1 MYVTV
6 FVFMASLGVYVEVY
20 VIIQCEM
27 DLILA
32 MLLTIVDKINE
43 SLCKVSQFVILS
55 SVNAEQWLGAHNSRT
70 LLSVSDIKTNTGHCR

>member
-1 MYVTV
+1 MTDVTV
-6 FVFMASLGVYVEVY
+6 FVFKASLGVYVEVV

-43 SLCKVSQFVILS
+43 SLCKYI
-55 SVNAEQWLGAHNSRT
+55 SVCHIIKYEYGVVAHCS
-70 LLSVSDIKTNTGHCR
+70 

>member
-1 MYVTV
+1 MKDVTV
-6 FVFMASLGVYVEVY
+6 FVCKASLGVNVEVV

-43 SLCKVSQFVILS
+43 SLCKYI
-55 SVNAEQWLGAHNSRT
+55 SVDMSYYQ
-70 LLSVSDIKTNTGHCR
+70 V

>member
-1 MYVTV
+1 MKYVTV
-6 FVFMASLGVYVEVY
+6 FVFKASLGVYVEVV

-43 SLCKVSQFVILS
+43 SLCKYLS
-55 SVNAEQWLGAHNSRT
+55 MSYYQV
-70 LLSVSDIKTNTGHCR
+70 

>member
-1 MYVTV
+1 MKDVTV
-6 FVFMASLGVYVEVY
+6 FVFKASLGVYVEVV

-43 SLCKVSQFVILS
+43 SLCKYLS
-55 SVNAEQWLGAHNSRT
+55 MSYYQV
-70 LLSVSDIKTNTGHCR
+70 

>member
-1 MYVTV
+1 MKDVTV
-6 FVFMASLGVYVEVY
+6 FVFKASLGVYVEVV

-43 SLCKVSQFVILS
+43 SLCKYLS
-55 SVNAEQWLGAHNSRT
+55 RGSLIFRCPNFGVLFRCPH
-70 LLSVSDIKTNTGHCR
+70 

>member
-1 MYVTV
+1 MKDVTV
-6 FVFMASLGVYVEVY
+6 FVFKASLGVYVEVV

-43 SLCKVSQFVILS
+43 SLCKYI
-55 SVNAEQWLGAHNSRT
+55 SVDMSYYQ
-70 LLSVSDIKTNTGHCR
+70 V